1 MQAVQTR
8 SSGFFFLKLIGLW
21 TELDNYVRIPECKCD
36 AAKKIAK
43 MNEEEKGHQFL
54 MGLDDENDS
63 TM

>member
-1 MQAVQTR
+1 
-8 SSGFFFLKLIGLW
+8 LKLIGLW